1 MLTTLEMQCA
11 CLAVCL
17 GSSFPARNPFLQ
29 FSAQVQGFSFLQAEA
44 GSGGA
49 VPWGSFPVVPGRCL
63 STLSLSATLTV
74 FTCLSSPSFTH
85 FLPCGAL
92 TADLSK
98 HRAVSRPHP
107 FVSQTN

>member
-49 VPWGSFPVVPGRCL
+49 VPWGFLSCCPRSVLVYALLVCDFNSVHMPLLTKLHSFP
-63 STLSLSATLTV
+63 TLWRSN
-74 FTCLSSPSFTH
+74 C
-85 FLPCGAL
+85 
-92 TADLSK
+92 
-98 HRAVSRPHP
+98 RPE
-107 FVSQTN
+107 